1 MTNDRL
7 SPNQSLTLKFPVVGE
22 REPAPF
28 TPAEWRLSVDGLVRT
43 RLQLSLEDFLR
54 LPAVERS
61 WDTICV
67 TGWTHLD
74 HRWTGV
80 PLSTLLNQAGPLR
93 DARFVRFAAYSRR
106 KHDTSLPLD
115 YALEHVILAHA
126 VDGAPLDR
134 AHGGPVRSVCHG
146 KYFYKSLKWLRQIE
160 LLAEDRLGFWE
171 RTSAYHNHADP
182 WAEERY
188 DPRPMDGAEFARR
201 IAAKDFSDCAA
212 IMDDKFAQWRGV
224 DLSGLNLRG
233 AQIKACEL
241 SGALLRGADARS
253 ANFTRSTFTGADLR
267 DADLSNADLE
277 GADLRGA
284 DLRGADLRGAFLTVA
299 QFAHLYRPARVD
311 GAHFRRVDIENE
323 GLDDAERRF
332 LLDPAQGAL
341 IE

>member
-1 MTNDRL
+1 MSERL
-7 SPNQSLTLKFPVVGE
+7 PPHQALTRKSPVGGE

-28 TPAEWRLSVDGLVRT
+28 TPAEWRLSVGGLVRT
-43 RLQLSLEDFLR
+43 PLQMALADFMR
-54 LPAVERS
+54 LPTVERT

-74 HRWTGV
+74 HRWSGV
-80 PLSTLLNQAGPLR
+80 PLSALLAQAGPLR

-126 VDGAPLDR
+126 VDGAPLDQ

-160 LLAEDRLGFWE
+160 LLAADRLGFWE
-171 RTSAYHNHADP
+171 RTSAYHNNADP

-188 DPRPMDGAEFARR
+188 DPQPMAADEFARR
-201 IAAKDFSDCAA
+201 MAARDFSGAAA
-212 IMDDKFAQWRGV
+212 IMDGQFAQWRGA
-224 DLSGLNLRG
+224 DLRGLNLRG
-233 AQIKACEL
+233 AQIKACDL
-241 SGALLRGADARS
+241 GGADLRGAAAAG
-253 ANFTRSTFTGADLR
+253 ANFTRSAFAGTDLR
-267 DADLSNADLE
+267 EADLSNADFE

-284 DLRGADLRGAFLTVA
+284 DLRGADLRGSFLTVA
-299 QFAHLYRPARVD
+299 QFAHQHRPARVA
-311 GAHFRRVDIENE
+311 GARFRRADIANE
-323 GLDDAERRF
+323 GLDEAERRF
-332 LLDPAQGAL
+332 LLDPAHGAI